1 MTIEKARDRLF
12 LGAFCVIGAALMF
25 SLAGVSI
32 KMAAGSLSNDAIA
45 RQDVRGIVSFLDDEF
60 QITVSNGSFLSGVEE
75 MAAAFAQQFKQ
86 FEDATYVRTTE
97 SVEIGSSA
105 PLAYESGTWVGTW
118 TATRGPLRTG
128 GRYSAYWR
136 RVDGSWKIHS
146 ELFVTLF
153 CEGSGCP

>member
-1 MTIEKARDRLF
+1 MENAARWLLIFLVTAVPVSAQSESDADRRR
-12 LGAFCVIGAALMF
+12 ALR
-25 SLAGVSI
+25 A
-32 KMAAGSLSNDAIA
+32 LSNDAIA

-60 QITVSNGSFLSGVEE
+60 QVTLSSGDFLSGVEE
-75 MAAAFAQQFKQ
+75 MAAAFARQFKQ
-86 FEDATYVRTTE
+86 FEDATYVSTE

-105 PLAYESGTWVGTW
+105 PLAYESGTWVETW
-118 TATRGPLRTG
+118 TATRGLLRTG

-153 CEGSGCP
+153 CEGSGCS

>member
-1 MTIEKARDRLF
+1 MENAARWLLIFLVTAVPVSAQSESDADR
-12 LGAFCVIGAALMF
+12 IRALR
-25 SLAGVSI
+25 A
-32 KMAAGSLSNDAIA
+32 LSNDAIA

-60 QITVSNGSFLSGVEE
+60 QVTLSSGDFLSGVEE
-75 MAAAFAQQFKQ
+75 MAAAFARQFKQ

-118 TATRGPLRTG
+118 TATRGLLRTG

-153 CEGSGCP
+153 CEGLGCS